1 MNGKATALKKV
12 RESDRT
18 SQASYFGVLVEV
30 IDQMEN
36 CSLIRYRERERVV
49 DTRDLQQWPEP
60 RDAA

>member
-36 CSLIRYRERERVV
+36 CSLIRYRDCERVV
-49 DTRDLQQWPEP
+49 DTQDLQQSPGLW
-60 RDAA
+60 DAA